1 MFATT
6 STKITLRPST
16 GVAER
21 RAERGCGDHRTTAS
35 AVTHPKCNLDE
46 PDANYYKIRGNGVNF
61 RKGPSTKYGSYGLL
75 SKGTKFTYYCTK
87 TYPEVWW
94 YGKVTSG
101 PHQGQKGWVR
111 ADFVTY

>member
-1 MFATT
+1 MRQGLMRKGIATAVAT
-6 STKITLRPST
+6 VALFGGAVITAP
-16 GVAER
+16 
-21 RAERGCGDHRTTAS
+21 TAS
-35 AVTHPKCNLDE
+35 AATHPKCNLDE

-101 PHQGQKGWVR
+101 PHKGQKGWVR